1 MSAGSSGENSTK
13 VWGKVLE
20 AAGWAAPQPSTLPDG
35 AGSEGSL
42 TLHTLTYLCPPTACL
57 WTLPGSLISELT
69 ANSSQF
75 SGDPG
80 AGRDRPSDIA

>member
-1 MSAGSSGENSTK
+1 MSAGSSGENST

-20 AAGWAAPQPSTLPDG
+20 AAGRAAPQPSTLPDG
-35 AGSEGSL
+35 AGSESSL
-42 TLHTLTYLCPPTACL
+42 TLYTLTHLCPPTACL

-80 AGRDRPSDIA
+80 AGRDRPRDIA